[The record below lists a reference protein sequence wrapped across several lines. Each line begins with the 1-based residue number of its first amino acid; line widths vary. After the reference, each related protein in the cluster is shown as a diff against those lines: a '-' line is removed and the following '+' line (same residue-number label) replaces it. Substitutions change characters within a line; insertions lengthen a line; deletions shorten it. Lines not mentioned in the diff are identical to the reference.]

1 MSSYIAQNLTEGRL
15 QLHYAI
21 QLIAA
26 TGAALAEPQ
35 PDYSH
40 TSLSWNPD
48 LRLFV
53 GTTIAADQ
61 PFKVAIA
68 PVTLTVLILD
78 ETSTKQAELDLH
90 QQTLTEGLNWLR
102 EAVAKRGADADKIVF
117 LSYPPDDFPDH
128 AIAHGAPFD
137 RHPMEARQ
145 ILVDAYANTEERLQE
160 IRATTAAA
168 SPIHIWPHHFDM
180 ATLISLPETPDQ
192 QSRSIG
198 VGFSPGDQSYD
209 EPYWY
214 VSPYPYPD
222 TARLPQ
228 LEGDGFWH
236 TTDWVGAVLT
246 ASRLQR
252 GTAESTQI
260 KTFLHSALNASQ
272 CLMGINR

>member
-1 MSSYIAQNLTEGRL
+1 MSSFIAQDLTESRL

-40 TSLSWNPD
+40 ASLDWNPG

-53 GTTIAADQ
+53 GVVIAADQ
-61 PFKVAIA
+61 PFSVAIDPIA
-68 PVTLTVLILD
+68 LTVLILD
-78 ETSTKQAELDLH
+78 ETGTKQAELALH
-90 QQTLTEGLNWLR
+90 QKTMTEGLNWLKG
-102 EAVAKRGADADKIVF
+102 EISQRGADADKIVF
-117 LSYPPDDFPDH
+117 LSYPSDDFPDH
-128 AIAHGAPFD
+128 AIAHGTPFD
-137 RHPMEARQ
+137 RHQMKARQ
-145 ILVDAYANTEERLQE
+145 VLTDDYANTYKLLQE
-160 IRATTAAA
+160 IGATTAA

-180 ATLISLPETPDQ
+180 ATLISLPEIADK

-198 VGFSPGDQSYD
+198 VGFSPGDQSYG

-222 TARLPQ
+222 TAKLPQ
-228 LEGDGFWH
+228 LEGNGFWH
-236 TTDWVGAVLT
+236 TTAWVGAVLT
-246 ASRLQR
+246 TSRLQN
-252 GTAESTQI
+252 GTAESAQI

-272 CLMGINR
+272 CFMGINL